1 MKRKNALTA
10 WLCAMGLTVLG
21 VVVLMTHPIAA
32 VGICTAVANVAAS
45 VVIMLS
51 GWRKD

>member
-1 MKRKNALTA
+1 MKSKNALTA
-10 WLCAMGLTVLG
+10 WLCAMELTVLG
-21 VVVLMTHPIAA
+21 VVVLMTHPIVA